1 MASRESWMEVHVS
14 TDRSATEL
22 AADCERYWLETRV
35 PRKTAG
41 EMRAELEQHLDEA
54 LSEGKAPSTVVGPDV
69 AAFAEAWA
77 SEQRSRTSGDLPS
90 WQEVKSGVAEQ
101 NRNSRFSLLVYLVG
115 VAAVTAFGYWIGKG
129 DEGMDFEVWR
139 WVWTVL
145 AVVMLI
151 GEIFTAGFFLLPFGI
166 GAGAA
171 ALLAWMEAG
180 QAAQWITFFVVSIIS
195 LFYVRRFVHHQDD
208 HEPTPVA
215 SNRHLHAKAVV
226 LESIDPTAGT
236 GMVRMESEKW
246 RATTDGGVIE
256 PGVPVKV
263 VRITGS
269 RLVVKEDD
277 GS

>member
-1 MASRESWMEVHVS
+1 MEVHVS

-41 EMRAELEQHLDEA
+41 EMRTELEQHLNEA
-54 LSEGKAPSTVVGPDV
+54 LSEGKAPSTVVGPDI

-77 SEQRSRTSGDLPS
+77 AEQRSRTSGDLPT
-90 WQEVKSGVAEQ
+90 WQEVKSGVAEEK
-101 NRNSRFSLLVYLVG
+101 RSARFSFIAYVIG
-115 VAAVTAFGYWIGKG
+115 IAAVTGFGYWIGKG

-139 WVWTVL
+139 WVWTIL

-171 ALLAWMEAG
+171 ALLAWFEAG
-180 QAAQWITFFVVSIIS
+180 PAAQWITFFVVSIIS

-208 HEPTPVA
+208 HEPTPVG
-215 SNRHLHAKAVV
+215 SNRYINARAVV
-226 LESIDPTAGT
+226 LEPIDPAAGT

-246 RATTDGGVIE
+246 RATTDGEVIE
-256 PGVPVKV
+256 VGARVKV
-263 VRITGS
+263 VRITGA
-269 RLVVKEDD
+269 RLVVVEDE
-277 GS
+277 